1 MKTFHIQ
8 KPDEAIKE
16 ALIDKINNLTKP
28 KGSLGRLEEIAL
40 QIGLIQG
47 RRIDVGHLRM
57 KILKLFVIGG
67 PILDIVEIQ
76 IGHLIHNVLLLADAF
91 LHIRAILGIGLDGN
105 LGQIAG
111 VGGTAFERLGKIAI
125 VRRHVGGVEFRQ
137 LRAGMRHL
145 HERGHGLGQIVHVP
159 LVFERLVLLL
169 DVLVFLHGLHG
180 SQLVAVLLEGLQLL
194 LALVISGG

>member
-1 MKTFHIQ
+1 
-8 KPDEAIKE
+8 
-16 ALIDKINNLTKP
+16 
-28 KGSLGRLEEIAL
+28 
-40 QIGLIQG
+40 
-47 RRIDVGHLRM
+47 M

-67 PILDIVEIQ
+67 SILDIVEIQ

-159 LVFERLVLLL
+159 LVFRTVLLERLVLLL